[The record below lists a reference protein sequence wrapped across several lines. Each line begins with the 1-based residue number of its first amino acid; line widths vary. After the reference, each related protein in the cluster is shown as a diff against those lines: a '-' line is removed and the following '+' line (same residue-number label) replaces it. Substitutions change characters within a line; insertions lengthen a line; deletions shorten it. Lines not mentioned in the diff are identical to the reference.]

1 MTQLRDFGNH
11 WADVS
16 LRTKIT
22 IVTVF
27 ILFLGLIVAGVGTF
41 SVLRPILINQ
51 QSADLARIRSDPTE
65 VLAPAANTSLLT
77 EDDVIAANGRYYVA
91 ILDPAGNVRVDNSR
105 DRRATSLPQVEKLG
119 LSLQAVLS
127 NDLEGVPP
135 VDIASPDGTHW
146 RYVVSTLIVADTG
159 KPTGTLFIADSTTLI
174 NQLVAQYVIVFTGFG
189 IAVILLGA
197 ALTRILITTTLLPL
211 AEVEQTA
218 LEISRGDFSKRILV
232 ASPHTEVGHLGDSL
246 NVMLDRLDGS
256 LEEREQTIERMRRFV
271 GDASHELRTPLVSV
285 RGYAELYRMGAL
297 QTPEQVGQA
306 MDRIE
311 KEAIRMTS
319 LVEDLLALARLDERR
334 PLQLAPLPLNQLAR
348 DAALDAR
355 AGAPDREITVVED
368 ARDPHALGDEN
379 KIRQLITNLIGNA
392 KQHTPEG
399 SPIEIV
405 VSALPTAAP
414 LPVTTGE
421 QPTGQANGKRNA
433 VAPATGSTGIIHR
446 PPQSMT
452 RFEIVDHGEGIP
464 VQMREKIFGRF
475 WRADSSRNRET
486 GGSGLGLAIVKSIVE
501 AHRGTVTVHETPG
514 GGATFRVDLPSAG
527 GDGSGDAAAGGDT
540 GATAV
545 VAGAVAGAVAV
556 ADTVAGAETGGG
568 AVPGGASGAP
578 GAPGATGAT
587 GAPDTAGAADTADS
601 PDTMGASGSA
611 GGSSG
616 SGASEAASKPAPG
629 PTYSPP
635 TQPPADA

>member
-51 QSADLARIRSDPTE
+51 QSAELAQIRNDPSV
-65 VLAPAANTSLLT
+65 VLAPGADTKQLT
-77 EDDVIAANGRYYVA
+77 QDDVIAANGRYYVA
-91 ILDPAGNVRVDNSR
+91 VLDPNGEVSFDNSR
-105 DRRATSLPQVEKLG
+105 DRRPGSLPDVERLG
-119 LSLQAVLS
+119 FSLKVAAAHEASSAPPEDILSA
-127 NDLEGVPP
+127 
-135 VDIASPDGTHW
+135 DGTRW
-146 RYVVSTLIVADTG
+146 RAVVTMLSVVDASGQKHASGAL
-159 KPTGTLFIADSTTLI
+159 LIADSTTII

-256 LEEREQTIERMRRFV
+256 LEDRERTIERMRRFV

-297 QTPEQVGQA
+297 QSPEQVSQA
-306 MDRIE
+306 MERIE

-334 PLQLAPLPLNQLAR
+334 QLELAPLPLNQLAQ

-355 AGAPDREITVVED
+355 AGAPDREISVVED
-368 ARDPHALGDEN
+368 PNNPQALGDEN

-405 VSALPTAAP
+405 VSALPAP
-414 LPVTTGE
+414 EPVVSEEPADQQTS
-421 QPTGQANGKRNA
+421 KRA
-433 VAPATGSTGIIHR
+433 GSSPATGSTGVIKTVQ
-446 PPQSMT
+446 PQPQAMT

-464 VQMREKIFGRF
+464 EQVREKIFSRF

-501 AHRGTVTVHETPG
+501 AHKGTVSVHDTPG
-514 GGATFRVDLPSAG
+514 GGATFRVDLP
-527 GDGSGDAAAGGDT
+527 AAT
-540 GATAV
+540 P
-545 VAGAVAGAVAV
+545 
-556 ADTVAGAETGGG
+556 AEIPT
-568 AVPGGASGAP
+568 
-578 GAPGATGAT
+578 
-587 GAPDTAGAADTADS
+587 S
-601 PDTMGASGSA
+601 P
-611 GGSSG
+611 
-616 SGASEAASKPAPG
+616 EA
-629 PTYSPP
+629 
-635 TQPPADA
+635 

>member
-51 QSADLARIRSDPTE
+51 QSAELAQIRNDPLV
-65 VLAPAANTSLLT
+65 VLAPGADTKQLT
-77 EDDVIAANGRYYVA
+77 QDDVIAANGRYYVA
-91 ILDPAGNVRVDNSR
+91 VLDPNGEVSFDNSR
-105 DRRATSLPQVEKLG
+105 DRRPGSLPDVERLG
-119 LSLQAVLS
+119 FSLKVAAAHEASAAPPEDILSA
-127 NDLEGVPP
+127 
-135 VDIASPDGTHW
+135 DGTRW
-146 RYVVSTLIVADTG
+146 RAVVTMLSVVDASGQKHASGAL
-159 KPTGTLFIADSTTLI
+159 LIADSTTII

-256 LEEREQTIERMRRFV
+256 LEDRERTIERMRRFV

-297 QTPEQVGQA
+297 QSPEQVSQA
-306 MDRIE
+306 MERIE

-334 PLQLAPLPLNQLAR
+334 QLELAPLPLNQLAQ

-355 AGAPDREITVVED
+355 AGAPDREISVVED
-368 ARDPHALGDEN
+368 PNNPQALGDEN

-405 VSALPTAAP
+405 VSALPAP
-414 LPVTTGE
+414 EPVVSE
-421 QPTGQANGKRNA
+421 APADQPTSKRA
-433 VAPATGSTGIIHR
+433 GGSSPATGSTGVIKTVQ
-446 PPQSMT
+446 PQPQAMT

-464 VQMREKIFGRF
+464 EQVREKIFSRF

-501 AHRGTVTVHETPG
+501 AHKGTVSVHDTPG
-514 GGATFRVDLPSAG
+514 GGATFRVDLP
-527 GDGSGDAAAGGDT
+527 AAT
-540 GATAV
+540 P
-545 VAGAVAGAVAV
+545 
-556 ADTVAGAETGGG
+556 AEIPT
-568 AVPGGASGAP
+568 
-578 GAPGATGAT
+578 
-587 GAPDTAGAADTADS
+587 S
-601 PDTMGASGSA
+601 P
-611 GGSSG
+611 
-616 SGASEAASKPAPG
+616 EA
-629 PTYSPP
+629 
-635 TQPPADA
+635 

>member
-1 MTQLRDFGNH
+1 M
-11 WADVS
+11 
-16 LRTKIT
+16 
-22 IVTVF
+22 
-27 ILFLGLIVAGVGTF
+27 
-41 SVLRPILINQ
+41 
-51 QSADLARIRSDPTE
+51 
-65 VLAPAANTSLLT
+65 LAPGADTQQLT
-77 EDDVIAANGRYYVA
+77 QDDVVAANGRYYVA
-91 ILDPAGNVRVDNSR
+91 VLDANGEVRFDNSR
-105 DRRATSLPQVEKLG
+105 DRRPGSLPEVERLG
-119 LSLQAVLS
+119 FTLQAAAAHEKAS
-127 NDLEGVPP
+127 STPE
-135 VDIASPDGTHW
+135 DIRSADGTLW
-146 RYVVSTLIVADTG
+146 RSVVTILYVVDGQGG
-159 KPTGTLFIADSTTLI
+159 KHASGALLIADSTTII

-256 LEEREQTIERMRRFV
+256 LEDRERTIERMRRFV

-306 MDRIE
+306 MERIE

-334 PLQLAPLPLNQLAR
+334 PLELAPLPLNQLAR

-355 AGAPDREITVVED
+355 AGAPDREISVVED
-368 ARDPHALGDEN
+368 PNNPQALGDEN

-405 VSALPTAAP
+405 VSALPAPAAP
-414 LPVTTGE
+414 IEVPPAE
-421 QPTGQANGKRNA
+421 AAPSKRNGGSS
-433 VAPATGSTGIIHR
+433 PATGSTGVIKTVQ
-446 PPQSMT
+446 PQAMT

-464 VQMREKIFGRF
+464 DQVRDKIFGRF

-501 AHRGTVTVHETPG
+501 AHHGTVSVHDTPG
-514 GGATFRVDLPSAG
+514 GGATFRVDLP
-527 GDGSGDAAAGGDT
+527 AAAPQPT
-540 GATAV
+540 
-545 VAGAVAGAVAV
+545 
-556 ADTVAGAETGGG
+556 
-568 AVPGGASGAP
+568 
-578 GAPGATGAT
+578 
-587 GAPDTAGAADTADS
+587 
-601 PDTMGASGSA
+601 
-611 GGSSG
+611 
-616 SGASEAASKPAPG
+616 AAS
-629 PTYSPP
+629 
-635 TQPPADA
+635 

>member
-1 MTQLRDFGNH
+1 MTQLRDFGSR

-51 QSADLARIRSDPTE
+51 QSADLSRIRSDPSE
-65 VLAPAANTSLLT
+65 VLAPAADNSQLT

-91 ILDPAGNVRVDNSR
+91 ILDPAGQVRIDNSR
-105 DRRATSLPQVEKLG
+105 DRRPSSLPAADKLG
-119 LSLQAVLS
+119 LTLQNVLAG
-127 NDLEGVPP
+127 DLDSGPP
-135 VDIASPDGTHW
+135 VSVVSPDGTHW
-146 RYVVSTLIVADTG
+146 RYVTTLILVNG
-159 KPTGTLFIADSTTLI
+159 QPNGVLLIADSTTTI

-256 LEEREQTIERMRRFV
+256 LEEREQTIDRMRRFV

-306 MDRIE
+306 MERIE
-311 KEAIRMTS
+311 KEAIRMTA

-334 PLQLAPLPLNQLAR
+334 PLQLASLPLNQLAR
-348 DAALDAR
+348 DAALDTR
-355 AGAPDREITVVED
+355 AGAQDREITVVED
-368 ARDPHALGDEN
+368 PRDPHALGDDN

-405 VSALPTAAP
+405 VSTVPGPEPVPSGEAVPMPPATGNGRRTGAIALPTNTAP
-414 LPVTTGE
+414 VQTP
-421 QPTGQANGKRNA
+421 P
-433 VAPATGSTGIIHR
+433 PA
-446 PPQSMT
+446 MT
-452 RFEIVDHGEGIP
+452 RIEIVDHGEGVP
-464 VQMREKIFGRF
+464 EQVRDKIFGRF

-501 AHRGTVTVHETPG
+501 AHRGDVSVHDTPG
-514 GGATFRVDLPSAG
+514 GGATFRVDLP
-527 GDGSGDAAAGGDT
+527 AAPAPELSFPPP
-540 GATAV
+540 AL
-545 VAGAVAGAVAV
+545 
-556 ADTVAGAETGGG
+556 
-568 AVPGGASGAP
+568 P
-578 GAPGATGAT
+578 GA
-587 GAPDTAGAADTADS
+587 
-601 PDTMGASGSA
+601 
-611 GGSSG
+611 
-616 SGASEAASKPAPG
+616 
-629 PTYSPP
+629 
-635 TQPPADA
+635 

>member
-51 QSADLARIRSDPTE
+51 QSAELAQIRNDPSV
-65 VLAPAANTSLLT
+65 VLAPGADTKQLT
-77 EDDVIAANGRYYVA
+77 QDDVIAANGRYYVA
-91 ILDPAGNVRVDNSR
+91 VLDPNGEVSFDNSR
-105 DRRATSLPQVEKLG
+105 DRRPGSLPDVERLG
-119 LSLQAVLS
+119 FSLKVAAAHEASAAPPEDILSA
-127 NDLEGVPP
+127 
-135 VDIASPDGTHW
+135 DGTRW
-146 RYVVSTLIVADTG
+146 RAVVTMLSVVDASGQKHASGAL
-159 KPTGTLFIADSTTLI
+159 LIADSTTII

-256 LEEREQTIERMRRFV
+256 LEDRERTIERMRRFV

-297 QTPEQVGQA
+297 QSPEQVSQA

-334 PLQLAPLPLNQLAR
+334 QLELTPLPLNQLAK

-355 AGAPDREITVVED
+355 AGAPDREISVVED
-368 ARDPHALGDEN
+368 PNNPQALGDEN

-405 VSALPTAAP
+405 VSALPAP
-414 LPVTTGE
+414 EPVVSE
-421 QPTGQANGKRNA
+421 APADQPTSKRA
-433 VAPATGSTGIIHR
+433 GGSSPATGSTGVIKTVQ
-446 PPQSMT
+446 PQPQAMT

-464 VQMREKIFGRF
+464 EQVREKIFSRF

-501 AHRGTVTVHETPG
+501 AHKGTVSVHDTPG
-514 GGATFRVDLPSAG
+514 GGATFRVDLP
-527 GDGSGDAAAGGDT
+527 AATPAEIP
-540 GATAV
+540 TA
-545 VAGAVAGAVAV
+545 
-556 ADTVAGAETGGG
+556 
-568 AVPGGASGAP
+568 P
-578 GAPGATGAT
+578 
-587 GAPDTAGAADTADS
+587 
-601 PDTMGASGSA
+601 
-611 GGSSG
+611 
-616 SGASEAASKPAPG
+616 EA
-629 PTYSPP
+629 
-635 TQPPADA
+635 

>member
-1 MTQLRDFGNH
+1 MRDFGNH

-51 QSADLARIRSDPTE
+51 QSAELAQIRNDPSV
-65 VLAPAANTSLLT
+65 VLAPGADTKQLT
-77 EDDVIAANGRYYVA
+77 QDDVIAANGRYYVA
-91 ILDPAGNVRVDNSR
+91 VLDPNGEVSFDNSR
-105 DRRATSLPQVEKLG
+105 DRRPGSLPDVERLG
-119 LSLQAVLS
+119 FSLKVAAAHEASAAPPEDILSA
-127 NDLEGVPP
+127 
-135 VDIASPDGTHW
+135 DGTRW
-146 RYVVSTLIVADTG
+146 RAVVTMLSVVDASGQKHASGAL
-159 KPTGTLFIADSTTLI
+159 LIADSTTII

-256 LEEREQTIERMRRFV
+256 LEDRERTIERMRRFV

-297 QTPEQVGQA
+297 QSPEQVSQA
-306 MDRIE
+306 MERIE

-334 PLQLAPLPLNQLAR
+334 QLELAPLPLNQLAQ

-355 AGAPDREITVVED
+355 AGAPDREISVVED
-368 ARDPHALGDEN
+368 PNNPQALGDEN

-405 VSALPTAAP
+405 VSALPAP
-414 LPVTTGE
+414 EPVVSE
-421 QPTGQANGKRNA
+421 APADQPTSKRA
-433 VAPATGSTGIIHR
+433 GSSPATGSTGVIKTVQ
-446 PPQSMT
+446 PQPQAMT

-464 VQMREKIFGRF
+464 EQVREKIFSRF

-501 AHRGTVTVHETPG
+501 AHKGTVSVHDTPG
-514 GGATFRVDLPSAG
+514 GGATFRVDLPAATPAEIPAG
-527 GDGSGDAAAGGDT
+527 
-540 GATAV
+540 
-545 VAGAVAGAVAV
+545 
-556 ADTVAGAETGGG
+556 
-568 AVPGGASGAP
+568 P
-578 GAPGATGAT
+578 
-587 GAPDTAGAADTADS
+587 
-601 PDTMGASGSA
+601 
-611 GGSSG
+611 
-616 SGASEAASKPAPG
+616 EA
-629 PTYSPP
+629 
-635 TQPPADA
+635 

>member
-51 QSADLARIRSDPTE
+51 QSAELAQIRNDPSV
-65 VLAPAANTSLLT
+65 VLAPGADTKQLT
-77 EDDVIAANGRYYVA
+77 QDDVIAANGRYYVA
-91 ILDPAGNVRVDNSR
+91 VLDPNGEVSFDNSR
-105 DRRATSLPQVEKLG
+105 DRRPGSLPDVERLG
-119 LSLQAVLS
+119 FSLKVAAAHEASAAPPEDILSA
-127 NDLEGVPP
+127 
-135 VDIASPDGTHW
+135 DGTRW
-146 RYVVSTLIVADTG
+146 RAVVTMLSVVDASGQKHASGAL
-159 KPTGTLFIADSTTLI
+159 LIADSTTII

-256 LEEREQTIERMRRFV
+256 LEDRERTIERMRRFV

-297 QTPEQVGQA
+297 QSPEQVSQA

-334 PLQLAPLPLNQLAR
+334 QLELTPLPLNQLAK

-355 AGAPDREITVVED
+355 AGAPDREISVVED
-368 ARDPHALGDEN
+368 PNNPQALGDEN

-405 VSALPTAAP
+405 VSALPAP
-414 LPVTTGE
+414 EPVVSE
-421 QPTGQANGKRNA
+421 APADQPTSKRA
-433 VAPATGSTGIIHR
+433 GGSSPATGSTGVIKTVQ
-446 PPQSMT
+446 PQPQAMT

-464 VQMREKIFGRF
+464 EQVREKIFSRF

-501 AHRGTVTVHETPG
+501 AHKGTVSVHDTSG
-514 GGATFRVDLPSAG
+514 GGATFRVDLP
-527 GDGSGDAAAGGDT
+527 AAT
-540 GATAV
+540 P
-545 VAGAVAGAVAV
+545 
-556 ADTVAGAETGGG
+556 AEIPT
-568 AVPGGASGAP
+568 
-578 GAPGATGAT
+578 
-587 GAPDTAGAADTADS
+587 S
-601 PDTMGASGSA
+601 P
-611 GGSSG
+611 
-616 SGASEAASKPAPG
+616 EA
-629 PTYSPP
+629 
-635 TQPPADA
+635 

>member
-1 MTQLRDFGNH
+1 MTQLRDFGKG

-51 QSADLARIRSDPTE
+51 QSADLARIRADPTE
-65 VLAPAANTSLLT
+65 VLAPMADTRQLT
-77 EDDVIAANGRYYVA
+77 EDDVIAADGRYYVA
-91 ILDPAGNVRVDNSR
+91 ILDPGGNVRVDNSR
-105 DRRATSLPQVEKLG
+105 DRRSASLPEVERLG
-119 LSLQAVLS
+119 LTLKTVVA
-127 NDLEGVPP
+127 NDLDNVPP
-135 VDIASPDGTHW
+135 LDIASPDGTHW
-146 RYVVSTLIVADTG
+146 RYVVTTLSVANTG
-159 KPTGTLFIADSTTLI
+159 QMSGVLFIADSTTVI

-256 LEEREQTIERMRRFV
+256 LEDRERTIERMRRFV

-306 MDRIE
+306 MERIE

-334 PLQLAPLPLNQLAR
+334 PLQLARLPLNQLAR

-368 ARDPHALGDEN
+368 SANPHALGDEN

-399 SPIEIV
+399 SPIDIV
-405 VSALPTAAP
+405 VTSLAAP
-414 LPVTTGE
+414 AAAELPAPAT
-421 QPTGQANGKRNA
+421 QPVFTAGKRNGGSG
-433 VAPATGSTGIIHR
+433 PATGQTGVIR
-446 PPQSMT
+446 TVPQAMT

-464 VQMREKIFGRF
+464 EQMREKIFGRF

-501 AHRGTVTVHETPG
+501 AHNGKVTVHDTPG
-514 GGATFRVDLPSAG
+514 GGATFRVDLPAAPPESAT
-527 GDGSGDAAAGGDT
+527 DAD
-540 GATAV
+540 V
-545 VAGAVAGAVAV
+545 S
-556 ADTVAGAETGGG
+556 AENGRD
-568 AVPGGASGAP
+568 A
-578 GAPGATGAT
+578 
-587 GAPDTAGAADTADS
+587 
-601 PDTMGASGSA
+601 
-611 GGSSG
+611 
-616 SGASEAASKPAPG
+616 EA
-629 PTYSPP
+629 
-635 TQPPADA
+635 